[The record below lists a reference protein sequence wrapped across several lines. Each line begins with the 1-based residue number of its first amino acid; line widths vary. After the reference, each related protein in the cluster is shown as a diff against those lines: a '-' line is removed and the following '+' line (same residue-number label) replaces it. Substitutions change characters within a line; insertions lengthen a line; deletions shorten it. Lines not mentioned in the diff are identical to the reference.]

1 MRGEWSYQNCCG
13 PHKAARIQSRST
25 IIDDMSSTT
34 FNTLAVSKN
43 LQKAGMDAALA
54 EDVAEEIEACQSEL
68 ATKSD
73 IQSVRNDFKWLKWEI
88 GTSSHGI
95 QFKRSAELIALFSV
109 FFTWL

>member
-1 MRGEWSYQNCCG
+1 M
-13 PHKAARIQSRST
+13 RIQSRST
-25 IIDDMSSTT
+25 IIDGMSFTT

-54 EDVAEEIEACQSEL
+54 EAVAMEIETDQYKL

-95 QFKRSAELIALFSV
+95 QFERSAELTSLFGA
-109 FFTWL
+109 FFTWR

>member
-13 PHKAARIQSRST
+13 PHKSARIQSRST

-54 EDVAEEIEACQSEL
+54 KDVAMEIEA
-68 ATKSD
+68 
-73 IQSVRNDFKWLKWEI
+73 
-88 GTSSHGI
+88 GGHGI